1 LLTCSLILLFL
12 APPDQEILT
21 ADAFIVSL
29 CNTAIGRNTVLSRTG
44 VGYRE
49 CQSPSTEESVSSI
62 IDGSLATKHVTFGI
76 GDSDII
82 LRIKGVGTGFIVVP
96 TTGNMSIIRS
106 FQFGT
111 ANDSPNRDPITVS
124 IEGSQMSDQI
134 NLEKGSSW
142 NLIYL
147 GWTGIDLNNVSARS
161 SYGNSQS
168 VSQTVPYR
176 AYRFIIASQRGADTS
191 VQYSEIKLFGYFLP

>member
-1 LLTCSLILLFL
+1 LISAAIASLLLPEDPIL
-12 APPDQEILT
+12 AICT
-21 ADAFIVSL
+21 
-29 CNTAIGRNTVLSRTG
+29 TAIGRNTIPSPLSI
-44 VGYRE
+44 GYRE
-49 CQSPSTEESVSSI
+49 CQSPSAAEAVNSI
-62 IDGSLATKHVTFGI
+62 IDGDLATKHLTFGNSN
-76 GDSDII
+76 SDTTMP
-82 LRIKGVGTGFIVVP
+82 LKGVGTGFIVVP